1 MEVIKDSYKLYQGD
15 CLDVMLNI
23 KASSVDLIVTDPP
36 YLMDYQSNRRRKDD
50 RFDKIENDSDNYPL
64 IQKYFKECHRIMKD
78 NTAIYCFCSW
88 HNIDF
93 FKREFEKYFKLKN
106 IIVWNKNNHGT
117 GDLKGSYAPRHEFIL
132 FGHKGR
138 TLLREKRISDVID
151 CAKIP
156 SKQLTHP
163 TEKPQELLEIF
174 IKQSSDE
181 ESIVFDGFM
190 GTGSCGIVAKRLNRK
205 FIGIELDSTYFNIAC
220 ERLENIVPEQK
231 KYKISN
237 KQKTLF

>member
-1 MEVIKDSYKLYQGD
+1 MEERYKLYNGD
-15 CLDVMLNI
+15 CLEIMDNI
-23 KASSVDLIVTDPP
+23 DDKSIDLIITDPP
-36 YLMDYQSNRRRKDD
+36 YLINYQSNRRKKKD
-50 RFDKIENDSDNYPL
+50 RFDKIKNDKDNYIL
-64 IQKYFKECHRIMKD
+64 IQEYFKECYRIMKN

-106 IIVWNKNNHGT
+106 IIIWNKNNHGT
-117 GDLKGSYAPRHEFIL
+117 GDLKGSYAPKYEFIL

-156 SKQLTHP
+156 SKKLTHP
-163 TEKPQELLEIF
+163 TEKPQKLLEIF

-181 ESIVFDGFM
+181 SNIVFDGFM
-190 GTGSCGIVAKRLNRK
+190 GTGSCGMVANNLNRK
-205 FIGIELDSTYFNIAC
+205 FIGIELDENYFNIAK
-220 ERLENIVPEQK
+220 ERIENLI
-231 KYKISN
+231 
-237 KQKTLF
+237 

>member
-1 MEVIKDSYKLYQGD
+1 MDYKLYQGN
-15 CLDVMLNI
+15 CIEVMSGI
-23 KASSVDLIVTDPP
+23 KDKSVDLIVTDPP
-36 YLMDYQSNRRRKDD
+36 YLMDYQSNRHKKED
-50 RFDKIENDSDNYPL
+50 RFDKIKNDKENYML
-64 IQKYFKECHRIMKD
+64 IQDYLEECHRIMKD

-93 FKREFEKYFKLKN
+93 FKREFEKHFKLKN

-138 TLLREKRISDVID
+138 TLLREKRMADVID

-156 SKQLTHP
+156 SKKLTHP

-174 IKQSSDE
+174 IKQSSDVG
-181 ESIVFDGFM
+181 SIIFDGFM
-190 GTGSCGIVAKRLNRK
+190 GTGSCGIAAKKLNRN
-205 FIGIELDSTYFNIAC
+205 FIGIELDEKYFNIAKD
-220 ERLENIVPEQK
+220 RLENIK
-231 KYKISN
+231 
-237 KQKTLF
+237 